1 MVERDPD
8 SLSAILKAA
17 ADPTRR
23 AILTLVAQHG
33 DQRVT
38 DLARHFELSLNAVSK
53 HIKVLEAAGLV
64 TRRTDWRD
72 HRIALAP
79 ETLGEIDRW
88 FRDLR
93 SIWAIRLEA
102 LEAALRETPGT
113 GAGDEVPSPAK
124 AADPGPLF
132 ETHPQPGDPDDRRDP

>member
-1 MVERDPD
+1 MVERQTD

-38 DLARHFELSLNAVSK
+38 DLARHFDLSLNAVSK

-64 TRRTDWRD
+64 TRRTDWRE
-72 HRIALAP
+72 HRIALCP

-93 SIWAIRLEA
+93 SIWELRLEA
-102 LEAALRETPGT
+102 LEAAMLDPTRT
-113 GAGDEVPSPAK
+113 GESDERH
-124 AADPGPLF
+124 DP
-132 ETHPQPGDPDDRRDP
+132 